1 LILKDKNVC
10 ILDYGFGNTG
20 SIKNMLKKIGVSN
33 LEVSSNPEVIEQASH
48 LIIPGV
54 GHFDNAM
61 NTLRSKGLDKAI
73 KSFAMSNKPLLGICL
88 GMQILGINSQEG
100 SEQGLELIPFK
111 NVKFDLIDQKVP
123 HMGWNQVEFKEQQT
137 ITAYLNQKDRF
148 YFVHSYYAADV
159 PQENVLFM
167 TYYGKEFVSG
177 VLKDNVIGVQFHP
190 EKSHVFGMNFLK
202 GFVGLTNV

>member
-1 LILKDKNVC
+1 MILKGQNVC

-33 LEVSSNPEVIEQASH
+33 VEVTSNPEVIEQASH

-61 NTLRSKGLDKAI
+61 KTLCSKGLDKVI
-73 KSFAMSNKPLLGICL
+73 KSFAISNKPLLGICL

-100 SEQGLELIPFK
+100 SEQGLELMPFK
-111 NVKFDLIDQKVP
+111 NVRFDVSDQKVP
-123 HMGWNQVEFKEQQT
+123 HMGWNQVEIKKEHRVA
-137 ITAYLNQKDRF
+137 AYLSQKDRF
-148 YFVHSYYAADV
+148 YFVHSFHAVDV
-159 PQENVLFM
+159 PDSNVLF
-167 TYYGKEFVSG
+167 TTLYGKQFVSG
-177 VLKDNVIGVQFHP
+177 VIKDNVIGVQFHP
-190 EKSHVFGMNFLK
+190 EKSHVFGMNFLR

>member
-1 LILKDKNVC
+1 
-10 ILDYGFGNTG
+10 LDYGFGNTG

-33 LEVSSNPEVIEQASH
+33 IEVSSNPDVIEQASH

-73 KSFAMSNKPLLGICL
+73 KSFAMSHKPLLGICL

-111 NVKFDLIDQKVP
+111 NVKFDLIDKKVP
-123 HMGWNQVEFKEQQT
+123 HMGWNQVEFQEQQR
-137 ITAYLNQKDRF
+137 ITTYLSQKDRF
-148 YFVHSYYAADV
+148 YFVHSYYSVDV

-177 VLKDNVIGVQFHP
+177 VIKDNIIGVQFHP

-202 GFVGLTNV
+202 GFVSLTNV

>member
-33 LEVSSNPEVIEQASH
+33 LEVSSNPEVIEKASH

-61 NTLRSKGLDKAI
+61 NTLRFKGLDKVI

-111 NVKFDLIDQKVP
+111 NVKFDVINQKVP
-123 HMGWNQVEFKEQQT
+123 HMGWNQVEFQQQQT
-137 ITAYLNQKDRF
+137 ITAYLSQKDRF
-148 YFVHSYYAADV
+148 YFVNSYYAVDV
-159 PQENVLFM
+159 PCENVLFT
-167 TYYGKEFVSG
+167 TYYGIEFVSG
-177 VLKDNVIGVQFHP
+177 VIKDNIIGVQFHP
-190 EKSHVFGMNFLK
+190 EKSHVFGMNFLR